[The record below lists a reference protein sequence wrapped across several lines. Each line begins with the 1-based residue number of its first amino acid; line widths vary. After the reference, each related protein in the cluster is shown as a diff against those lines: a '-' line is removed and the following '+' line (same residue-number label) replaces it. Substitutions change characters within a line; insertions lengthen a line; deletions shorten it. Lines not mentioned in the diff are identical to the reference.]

1 MPASAPGRRREGVSV
16 FDFLFT
22 TLVEPFAEFEF
33 MRRALIGAMAL
44 AVAGAPVGVFLM
56 LRRMSLTGDAMAHAI
71 LPGAAIGYL
80 VFGLSLSAMTVGGL
94 IAGLAVAIGA
104 GAVARASVL
113 KEDATLAAFYLVSLA
128 LGVTIVSARG
138 SNVDLLHVLFGT
150 VLALDDQALVLIAG
164 IATVTLVAFAVIL
177 RPLVLESIDPIFL
190 ASVGRVGAVVHLVFM
205 GLVVL
210 NLVGAFHALG
220 TLLAV
225 GMMMLPAASA
235 RLWVEDLTP
244 LVAVATSIGTISAIA
259 GLLVSYHWALP
270 AGPAII
276 LVAGLVYLS
285 SLVLGRRGLVAGR
298 LARPHL
304 EA

>member
-1 MPASAPGRRREGVSV
+1 MFALIHEAVIA
-16 FDFLFT
+16 
-22 TLVEPFAEFEF
+22 PFADFEF
-33 MRRALIGAMAL
+33 MRRALVGAVAL
-44 AVAGAPVGVFLM
+44 AIAGAPVGVFLM
-56 LRRMSLTGDAMAHAI
+56 LRRMSLTGDAMSHAI

-80 VFGLSLSAMTVGGL
+80 AFGLSLTALTIGGL
-94 IAGLAVAIGA
+94 VAGLTVAIGA
-104 GAVARASVL
+104 SAVARASVL

-150 VLALDDQALVLIAG
+150 VLALDDHALMLIAG
-164 IATVTLVAFAVIL
+164 IATATLVAFAVIL
-177 RPLVLESIDPIFL
+177 RPLVLESVDPIYL
-190 ASVGRVGAVVHLVFM
+190 ASVGRLGAAVHLVFM

-235 RLWVEDLTP
+235 RLWVEDLTA
-244 LVAVATSIGTISAIA
+244 LVAVAATIGTTAAAA
-259 GLLVSYHWALP
+259 GLLVSYHWGLP

-276 LVAGLVYLS
+276 LVAGLVYLA
-285 SLVLGRRGLVAGR
+285 SLILGRRGLVVGH